1 MLIKLSESSDILV
14 SPTYYCK
21 SHVASFNSEI
31 MFYFRKEFH
40 SQNEIIFFKNKL
52 RCSWKNLSGI
62 CGLPIVNHYSELKMA
77 FIKLTNSGLDRRPH
91 YLSDPPNP
99 SIRIRFVLR
108 FLEFQTRYQSFVIR
122 SFGNQKWIFFYL
134 RLAALCLLF
143 WGARLRC
150 PSIGI
155 CQMTLATE
163 YSCHARAPWFV
174 WGFLLRYDKAS
185 IRLYVH
191 ICTWGGNRPTSC
203 RIFWHIIWICAN
215 LELPFPAGHLSG
227 PNALHDKRKHCFP
240 IPVHLVPSHLTS
252 HLIQLLQLPCPRWLT
267 GFRAPSDWL
276 LWMPPMARHLSS
288 LVCRARR
295 CHKLGQSQLSSTE
308 RNLWCFGFSI
318 QIW

>member
-1 MLIKLSESSDILV
+1 MEKSQWNLWTTDCESIIRNLKWHLSNWQTRDSTGGPITYPTPRTPRSASDLSSDFLNFRPGI
-14 SPTYYCK
+14 
-21 SHVASFNSEI
+21 SHS
-31 MFYFRKEFH
+31 
-40 SQNEIIFFKNKL
+40 
-52 RCSWKNLSGI
+52 
-62 CGLPIVNHYSELKMA
+62 
-77 FIKLTNSGLDRRPH
+77 
-91 YLSDPPNP
+91 
-99 SIRIRFVLR
+99 
-108 FLEFQTRYQSFVIR
+108 SFVHLAIR
-122 SFGNQKWIFFYL
+122 NEFFFYL

-143 WGARLRC
+143 WGPRLRC

-308 RNLWCFGFSI
+308 RNLWCFWFWIRNIFIHTNMVNFKFTETLTAQSLIKIFSTY
-318 QIW
+318 